1 MQNLKNVEF
10 IDCRNLGTPIR
21 LFNTNLLL
29 NFVNNTANF
38 RSYHINQCMVVSLD
52 KKFISNFAPHFGIA
66 IFALHDI
73 KSIFALQDDIT

>member
-1 MQNLKNVEF
+1 
-10 IDCRNLGTPIR
+10 
-21 LFNTNLLL
+21 
-29 NFVNNTANF
+29 
-38 RSYHINQCMVVSLD
+38 MVVSLD